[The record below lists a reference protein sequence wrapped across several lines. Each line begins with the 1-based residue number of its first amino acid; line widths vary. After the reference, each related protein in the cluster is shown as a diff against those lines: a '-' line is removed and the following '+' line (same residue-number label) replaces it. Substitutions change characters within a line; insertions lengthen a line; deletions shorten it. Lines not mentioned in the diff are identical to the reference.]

1 MHLLVE
7 VISLLIILVLL
18 KRGWQA
24 GLVITCLRFGQV
36 SLAIL
41 LTLLAGRYLGNAIA
55 EWAYRPRIITIP
67 ATGLL
72 VGSITLY
79 LAELRILRTQA
90 KRAEKTHRWFSFGH
104 HLDRLFGLAIGGL
117 TAAILLPLLLW
128 AGQLSATCLS
138 TDVARTLQKSWSLRQ
153 SSTLIETGLYHLF
166 SRSTDPFHAHA
177 LAYSIAHPLHTQQA
191 LQEILAAPSLQR
203 LLNDPDLGQDLLS
216 GDATQIGANQSVSAF
231 FADRETLLKLKAIG
245 LFKGSETRSLLTQRA
260 AILGKN
266 KTAQAAM
273 IRLRERGL
281 LRPEKVIAL
290 IRDPDFD
297 RLIGEWLQ

>member
-24 GLVITCLRFGQV
+24 GFVITCLRFGQV

-90 KRAEKTHRWFSFGH
+90 KRAEKHHRWFSLGR

-117 TAAILLPLLLW
+117 TAAILLPILLW
-128 AGQLSATCLS
+128 TGQLSATCLS

-166 SRSTDPFHAHA
+166 SHSTDGLHAHA

-191 LQEILAAPSLQR
+191 LEEILAAPSLQH

-266 KTAQAAM
+266 KTTQAAM

-297 RLIGEWLQ
+297 RLVGEWLQ

>member
-1 MHLLVE
+1 MHLFIEAIALWF
-7 VISLLIILVLL
+7 LIVLL

-24 GLVITCLRFGQV
+24 GFVITCLRFGQM

-41 LTLLAGRYLGNAIA
+41 LTVLAGRYLGNAIA

-79 LAELRILRTQA
+79 LAELHIMRRQANRVTQS
-90 KRAEKTHRWFSFGH
+90 HRGFSFGRP
-104 HLDRLFGLAIGGL
+104 LDRFFGLVISLL

-128 AGQLSATCLS
+128 MAQLTTTYLS
-138 TDVARTLQKSWSLRQ
+138 TDAAKTMQKSWTMRQ
-153 SSTLIETGLYHLF
+153 SNQLIETGLYQLF
-166 SRSTDPFHAHA
+166 SRSTDPLHAHA
-177 LAYSIAHPLHTQQA
+177 LAYSLAHPLHTQQA

-203 LLNDPDLGQDLLS
+203 LIHDPEIGRDLLS
-216 GDATQIGANQSVSAF
+216 GDATQIEKNSSVVIF
-231 FADRETLLKLKAIG
+231 FADRETLLKLKDIG
-245 LFKGSETRSLLTQRA
+245 IFKGNETRTLLTQRA

-266 KTAQAAM
+266 KTAQAA
-273 IRLRERGL
+273 IISLRERGL
-281 LRPEKVIAL
+281 LRPDKVIAL

-297 RLIGEWLQ
+297 RLIGEWLH

>member
-7 VISLLIILVLL
+7 VISLLLILVVL

-24 GLVITCLRFGQV
+24 GFVITCLRFGQV

-55 EWAYRPRIITIP
+55 DWAYRPRIITIP

-72 VGSITLY
+72 AGSITLY

-90 KRAEKTHRWFSFGH
+90 KRAEKTHRWFSLGR

-117 TAAILLPLLLW
+117 TAAILLPILLW

-138 TDVARTLQKSWSLRQ
+138 TDVARTLQKSWTLRQ
-153 SSTLIETGLYHLF
+153 SSTLIETRLYHLF
-166 SRSTDPFHAHA
+166 SRSTDALHAHA

-231 FADRETLLKLKAIG
+231 FADRETLLKLKGIG